1 MRIIGGVLLFRQP
14 AIGLTL
20 RDCPQLEV
28 SALPPIFVNAG
39 WSAIK
44 MLTAQIKVGRC
55 ARCVVRTRMATA
67 TWRAAPARTV
77 SKMTVSVITRHARLQ
92 ACSRGSWGVS
102 G

>member
-44 MLTAQIKVGRC
+44 TL
-55 ARCVVRTRMATA
+55 
-67 TWRAAPARTV
+67 AAPDQGR
-77 SKMTVSVITRHARLQ
+77 SV
-92 ACSRGSWGVS
+92 C
-102 G
+102 

>member
-44 MLTAQIKVGRC
+44 TLAAQIKVGLC
-55 ARCVVRTRMATA
+55 ARCVVRARMATA
-67 TWRAAPARTV
+67 TWRAHRTV
-77 SKMTVSVITRHARLQ
+77 SVVASAASGPARP
-92 ACSRGSWGVS
+92 SR
-102 G
+102 